1 MTTHPNIGQMSRDH
15 EPTQAPTPLG
25 GPHQAPQALGAPG
38 GCAHLVKRWATPD
51 SPTDE
56 DKLET
61 ATLGRRIEAL
71 LGSMDQEK
79 EELRV
84 TAETLEVSTMLRLRA
99 ERRRRGV
106 AASAARLG
114 VRLRSPRRP
123 GGNITIEWFRVQRRG
138 RTQYLPRGKGER
150 YRRSAFYGA
159 LSWEREIA
167 IAAEQRLGGIRQR
180 LRLMKEAELRLR
192 ELEAV
197 LSEPLIAEGWEDDID
212 FGQEEPRA

>member
-1 MTTHPNIGQMSRDH
+1 MTTPSRERQMSKDRESTQVPAPPGAPD
-15 EPTQAPTPLG
+15 QAPTT
-25 GPHQAPQALGAPG
+25 LGAPG

-51 SPTDE
+51 SPE
-56 DKLET
+56 DAADPET
-61 ATLGRRIEAL
+61 PSLGRRIESL

-114 VRLRSPRRP
+114 VRLRAPRRP

-138 RTQYLPRGKGER
+138 RTQYLPRGKGDR
-150 YRRSAFYGA
+150 YRRSGFYGA

-180 LRLMKEAELRLR
+180 LRMMKEAELRLR
-192 ELEAV
+192 ELETV
-197 LSEPLIAEGWEDDID
+197 LAEPLGAEGWEDDID